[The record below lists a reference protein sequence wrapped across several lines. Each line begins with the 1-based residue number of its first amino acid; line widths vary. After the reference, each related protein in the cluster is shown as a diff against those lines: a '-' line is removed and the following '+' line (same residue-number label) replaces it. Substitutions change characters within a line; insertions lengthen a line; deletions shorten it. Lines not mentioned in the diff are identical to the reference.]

1 MKKLRN
7 ACYAIALLA
16 VFVLPVSTG
25 SAQQS
30 AAPSGR
36 LPRAYPGAPP
46 LIPHD
51 VEARKG
57 MCLTCHETGVAGAP
71 IVPHPTRDPVCL
83 QCHVGQERTAKP
95 FVSEAKPTK

>member
-1 MKKLRN
+1 MKNPGRIFCAL
-7 ACYAIALLA
+7 ALLA
-16 VFVLPVSTG
+16 LFALPSAL
-25 SAQQS
+25 AQQS
-30 AAPSGR
+30 AAPTGR

-57 MCLTCHETGVAGAP
+57 LCLTCHETGIAGAP

-83 QCHVGQERTAKP
+83 QCHVGQDRTAKP
-95 FVSEAKPTK
+95 FVSETKPAK